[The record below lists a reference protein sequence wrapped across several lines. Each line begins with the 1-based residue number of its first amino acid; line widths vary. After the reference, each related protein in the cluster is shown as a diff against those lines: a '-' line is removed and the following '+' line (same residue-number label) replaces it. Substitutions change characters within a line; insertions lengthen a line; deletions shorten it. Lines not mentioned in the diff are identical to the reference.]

1 MTGPEIETTGVSLS
15 VIVPVP
21 VTGAVLIG
29 VDAASVI
36 ASVGSPSVSGV
47 LGTRTMKLVAPAG
60 TLTVGPAIGVKVVP
74 PSNDTSAGW
83 VSVPSVAVPEA
94 GVSVTVVGVVLGFVS
109 VTVKSRLPP
118 STMVGL
124 VTVPTAGASLLVP
137 PVPVPSSTIVVVD
150 VAVPSVAPLGADRF
164 TVKVSE
170 PSKVVSLERVTVMVC
185 EVTPGAKVSVPVAAV
200 KSAAFA
206 VPFAV
211 A

>member
-21 VTGAVLIG
+21 TIGAALTGVE
-29 VDAASVI
+29 AASVI
-36 ASVGSPSVSGV
+36 ASLVSPSTSLTV
-47 LGTRTMKLVAPAG
+47 GTRTMKLVAPAG
-60 TLTVGPAIGVKVVP
+60 TATLGPVIGAKVRP
-74 PSNDTSAGW
+74 PSNETWAGF

-94 GVSVTVVGVVLGFVS
+94 GVSATVVGVVLGLVS
-109 VTVKSRLPP
+109 ATVKSRLPP

-124 VTVPTAGASLLVP
+124 ETEPTAGASLFVP
-137 PVPVPSSTIVVVD
+137 PVPVPSSTMVVVD

-170 PSKVVSLERVTVMVC
+170 PSKVVSLASVTVMVC

-200 KSAAFA
+200 KSAAVA